1 MEKSEEN
8 NQFWE
13 EIENDIGEKIIWS
26 CLGENLL
33 PIGTLKKNS
42 VGVCFL
48 TDAKFYFHT
57 YPKKDFFA
65 VLAGSFRRKKKG
77 KEDKRI
83 EFVVPREELAV
94 PNPEQ
99 AKNAMGRFSISRL
112 AVVNLKI
119 EPAEGREDPPTQMD
133 LRFSLMSKEKAI
145 ELLQLL
151 VKKR

>member
-1 MEKSEEN
+1 MEKSETN
-8 NQFWE
+8 DNFWE
-13 EIENDIGEKIIWS
+13 EIEKDIGEKIIWS

-48 TDAKFYFHT
+48 TDTKFFFHT

-83 EFVVPREELAV
+83 EFVVPREELIV

-99 AKNAMGRFSISRL
+99 AERGMKRFSISRL
-112 AVVNLKI
+112 ALVDLKV
-119 EPAEGREDPPTQMD
+119 EPAEGREEPAAPMD

-151 VKKR
+151 VKK